1 MPRLHALELLP
12 DAAGEAAVRRDW
24 QALHDAGLPSML
36 DHAGATNT
44 PHVTVIAVPAI
55 GPDDEARAVE
65 LLGPLLPLPVRTSG
79 LAVFGGER
87 LTIARVVDVD
97 DEVMRAVLDLR
108 AATHGHQHPGWLP
121 HVTLARRMP
130 RGDLQRAADLLG
142 AADVEVTLTTLR
154 RWDPDA
160 LTVTTL
166 ATPRVPPARG

>member
-24 QALHDAGLPSML
+24 QALREAGLPSML

-55 GPDDEARAVE
+55 AAADEAVARD
-65 LLGPLLPLPVRTSG
+65 LLAPLLPVRARLSG
-79 LAVFGGER
+79 IAVFGGAR

-97 DEVMRAVLDLR
+97 DEVVAAVLALR
-108 AATHGHQHPGWLP
+108 SRTTGHQHPGWLP
-121 HVTLARRMP
+121 HLTLARRLP
-130 RGDLQRAADLLG
+130 RAELQRAADLVG
-142 AADVEVTLTTLR
+142 AGDTDLTLTTLR

-160 LTVTTL
+160 CSVH
-166 ATPRVPPARG
+166 PVVPAQ